1 MIVLGIDPGD
11 TLIGYGV
18 IKKTGSKLS
27 LVDCGCVKTKTGAKA
42 GEKLHELEEKL
53 TEVILKHK
61 PSLCGVEDIFFFK
74 NFKTA
79 IKVAQ
84 ARGVIL
90 ATCRRHNI
98 EISEFTPLQ
107 IKQAVTGYG
116 QAQKKQVQKMVGLIL
131 KLDEPI
137 VQDDTA
143 DAVAA
148 AICAA
153 NSYICSSKSL

>member
-27 LVDCGCVKTKTGAKA
+27 LVDCGSIKTKTGAKA
-42 GEKLHELEEKL
+42 GEKLHELEKEL
-53 TEVILKHK
+53 TKVILKHK
-61 PSLCGVEDIFFFK
+61 PELCGVEDIFFFK
-74 NFKTA
+74 NAKTA

-90 ATCRRHNI
+90 ATCRRHNV

-116 QAQKKQVQKMVGLIL
+116 QAQKKQVQKMVCLIL

-137 VQDDTA
+137 IQDDTA
-143 DAVAA
+143 DAVAT

-153 NSYICSSKSL
+153 HSWSSDIV

>member
-1 MIVLGIDPGD
+1 M
-11 TLIGYGV
+11 
-18 IKKTGSKLS
+18 
-27 LVDCGCVKTKTGAKA
+27 
-42 GEKLHELEEKL
+42 
-53 TEVILKHK
+53 
-61 PSLCGVEDIFFFK
+61 
-74 NFKTA
+74 
-79 IKVAQ
+79 AQ

-137 VQDDTA
+137 IQDDTA
-143 DAVAA
+143 DAVAT

-153 NSYICSSKSL
+153 HSWSSDIV

>member
-27 LVDCGCVKTKTGAKA
+27 LEDCGCIKTKAGTA
-42 GEKLHELEEKL
+42 GEKLRELEEAL

-61 PSLCGVEDIFFFK
+61 PALCGVESIFFFK
-74 NFKTA
+74 NLKTV

-90 ATCRRHNI
+90 ATCQRHNI
-98 EISEFTPLQ
+98 KISEFTPLQ

-131 KLDEPI
+131 KLDKPI

-153 NSYICSSKSL
+153 NSANHFIK

>member
-1 MIVLGIDPGD
+1 MIILGIDPGD
-11 TLIGYGV
+11 TFIGYGV
-18 IKKTGSKLS
+18 IKKSGSKLS
-27 LVDCGCVKTKTGAKA
+27 LVDCGCVKTKTGDRA
-42 GEKLHELEEKL
+42 GEKLHELEKKL
-53 TEVILKHK
+53 AKIILKHK
-61 PSLCGVEDIFFFK
+61 PELCGVEDIFFFK
-74 NFKTA
+74 NLKTA

-90 ATCRRHNI
+90 ATCRRYNI

-137 VQDDTA
+137 TQDDAA

-153 NSYICSSKSL
+153 HSWSSDIV

>member
-18 IKKTGSKLS
+18 ITKTGSKLS

-74 NFKTA
+74 NLKTA

>member
-11 TLIGYGV
+11 TFIGYGV
-18 IKKTGSKLS
+18 IKKSGSKLS
-27 LVDCGCVKTKTGAKA
+27 LVDCGCVKTKTGVKA
-42 GEKLHELEEKL
+42 GEKLHELEKKL
-53 TEVILKHK
+53 AKIILKHK
-61 PSLCGVEDIFFFK
+61 PELCGVEDIFFFK
-74 NFKTA
+74 NLKTA

-107 IKQAVTGYG
+107 VKQAVTGYG
-116 QAQKKQVQKMVGLIL
+116 QAKKKQVQKMVSLIL
-131 KLDEPI
+131 KLDKPI
-137 VQDDTA
+137 IQDDAA
-143 DAVAA
+143 DAIAT

-153 NSYICSSKSL
+153 NSYNWSSNSL

>member
-18 IKKTGSKLS
+18 VKKTGSKLS
-27 LVDCGCVKTKTGAKA
+27 LVDCGCIKTKTGAKA
-42 GEKLHELEEKL
+42 GEKLHELEKEL
-53 TEVILKHK
+53 TKVILKHK
-61 PSLCGVEDIFFFK
+61 PELCGVEDIFFFK
-74 NFKTA
+74 NAKTA

-107 IKQAVTGYG
+107 IK
-116 QAQKKQVQKMVGLIL
+116 
-131 KLDEPI
+131 
-137 VQDDTA
+137 
-143 DAVAA
+143 
-148 AICAA
+148 
-153 NSYICSSKSL
+153 

>member
-18 IKKTGSKLS
+18 IKKTSSKLS
-27 LVDCGCVKTKTGAKA
+27 LVDCGCIKTKTGAKA
-42 GEKLHELEEKL
+42 GEKLHELEKEL
-53 TEVILKHK
+53 TKVILKHK
-61 PSLCGVEDIFFFK
+61 PELCGVEDIFFFK
-74 NFKTA
+74 NAKTA

>member
-74 NFKTA
+74 NLKTA

-116 QAQKKQVQKMVGLIL
+116 QPQKKQVQKMVGLIL
-131 KLDEPI
+131 KLDEAI
-137 VQDDTA
+137 IQDDTA
-143 DAVAA
+143 DAVAT

-153 NSYICSSKSL
+153 HSWSWSSDIV

>member
-74 NFKTA
+74 NLKTA